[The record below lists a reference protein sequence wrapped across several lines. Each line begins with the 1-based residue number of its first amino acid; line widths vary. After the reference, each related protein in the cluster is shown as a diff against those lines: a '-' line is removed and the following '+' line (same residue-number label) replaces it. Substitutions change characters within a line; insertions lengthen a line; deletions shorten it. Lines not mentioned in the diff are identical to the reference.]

1 MGPGICFKI
10 KLGREGQS
18 PAKTKL
24 AISEKLSKLRNG
36 YKRLHSALPFGYVLE
51 FGATFSRYTEQ

>member
-1 MGPGICFKI
+1 MGPGIRFKI

-24 AISEKLSKLRNG
+24 AISEKLLKLDNG
-36 YKRLHSALPFGYVLE
+36 YKGLHSAPLFGYVFE
-51 FGATFSRYTEQ
+51 FGATFSRYTEH